1 MTSDETFPQRLTQ
14 IDELMLPDHV
24 YLDDEDTCYFLGEYT
39 ARQGYGY
46 SATNQLIFN
55 FKKPMDRRD
64 RPEWR
69 YKGIA
74 IRQAASAFRN
84 ALNLDVL
91 DDLTF
96 VPVPPSKAKGDPA
109 YDDRITRMLRRIRR
123 DPPIDVREL
132 IIQRVSTDAAH
143 GSDDRPSPSDLM
155 ELYELDESLMKPEP
169 QALVVVD
176 DVLTT
181 GSHYRAVQRVLSER
195 FPNTEVVGLF
205 IARRAPDA
213 SDLWD
218 FINFN

>member
-1 MTSDETFPQRLTQ
+1 MTSGETFPQQLTQ

-39 ARQGYGY
+39 ARKGYRY
-46 SATNQLIFN
+46 SDTNQLIFN

-69 YKGIA
+69 YKEIA

-84 ALNLDVL
+84 ALNPDVL

-109 YDDRITRMLRRIRR
+109 YDDRITRMLRRFRC

-132 IIQRVSTDAAH
+132 IIQRVSADAAH
-143 GSDDRPSPSDLM
+143 GSDDRPSPSDLI
-155 ELYELDESLMKPEP
+155 ELYELDQSLMKPEP

-181 GSHYRAVQRVLSER
+181 GSHYRAVQRVLSGR
-195 FPNTEVVGLF
+195 FPSAHVFGLF

-213 SDLWD
+213 SD
-218 FINFN
+218 F

>member
-1 MTSDETFPQRLTQ
+1 MTSGETFPQRLTQ

-24 YLDDEDTCYFLGEYT
+24 YLDEEDTCYFLGEYT

-46 SATNQLIFN
+46 SATNQLIWN
-55 FKKPMDRRD
+55 FKKSMDRRN

-74 IRQAASAFRN
+74 IRQAARAFRN
-84 ALNLDVL
+84 ALNAAFVDYA
-91 DDLTF
+91 TF
-96 VPVPPSKAKGDPA
+96 VPVPPSKAKGDSE
-109 YDDRITRMLRRIRR
+109 YDDRITQMLRYIRSG
-123 DPPIDVREL
+123 PPIDVREL
-132 IIQRVSTDAAH
+132 VVQRVSTDAAH
-143 GSDDRPSPSDLM
+143 ESDSRPSPVDLA
-155 ELYELDESLMKPEP
+155 ELYELDEALAIPEP

-195 FPNTEVVGLF
+195 FPDAAVVGLF

-213 SDLWD
+213 SDFWD
-218 FINFN
+218 LSAF

>member
-1 MTSDETFPQRLTQ
+1 MTSGETFPQRLTQ

-46 SATNQLIFN
+46 SATNSLVLN

-64 RPEWR
+64 RPAEWR

-74 IRQAASAFRN
+74 IQQVARAFSN
-84 ALNLDVL
+84 ALNPAFVDYA
-91 DDLTF
+91 TF

-109 YDDRITRMLRRIRR
+109 YDDRITRMLRHIRL

-132 IIQRVSTDAAH
+132 ITQRVSTDAAH
-143 GSDDRPSPSDLM
+143 GSDDRPSPSDLI
-155 ELYELDESLMKPEP
+155 ELYELDQSLMTPEP
-169 QALVVVD
+169 QTLVVVD

-181 GSHYRAVQRVLSER
+181 GSHYRAVQRVLSDR
-195 FPNTEVVGLF
+195 FPSAQVLGLF

-213 SDLWD
+213 SDFWE
-218 FINFN
+218 F